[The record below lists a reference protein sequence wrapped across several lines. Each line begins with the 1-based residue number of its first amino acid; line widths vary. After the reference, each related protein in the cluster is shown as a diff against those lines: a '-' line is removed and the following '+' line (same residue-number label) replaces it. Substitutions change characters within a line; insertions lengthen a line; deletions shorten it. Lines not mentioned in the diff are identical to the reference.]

1 MWKFKPIL
9 KSTIWGGSRIIP
21 FKRLDVRLDDVG
33 ESWEIS
39 GVPGMETV
47 VESGLDAGLTVTQL
61 VDKYGPALMGEK
73 NYKKYGDDFPLLV
86 KFIDARAELS
96 VQVHPDDALAQRRG
110 HKWGK
115 TEMWYI
121 VEAAKG
127 ARVASGFRTPV
138 DPADYDSL
146 VESGRIEDVL
156 GYIDV
161 RPGEVYMTPAG
172 RVHAI
177 GRGCFLV
184 EIQQTSDLT
193 YRIYDYHRRDSEG
206 KERELHTE
214 LAREAIDFNDT
225 GVEAIPYQQRMNV
238 PVTVARTPYF
248 ITNVLNADTDLL
260 RDYSESDTFVIL
272 VMVDGEA
279 EITCGSESVKARRG
293 QTLLVPASATGITI
307 TPVKT
312 CRIIETYIK

>member
-127 ARVASGFRTPV
+127 ARIASGFRTPV

-146 VESGRIEDVL
+146 VESGRIEGVL

-193 YRIYDYHRRDSEG
+193 YRICDYHRRDSEG
-206 KERELHTE
+206 KEREL
-214 LAREAIDFNDT
+214 
-225 GVEAIPYQQRMNV
+225 
-238 PVTVARTPYF
+238 
-248 ITNVLNADTDLL
+248 LNADTDLL

>member
-127 ARVASGFRTPV
+127 ARIASGFRTPV

-146 VESGRIEDVL
+146 VESGRIEGVL

-193 YRIYDYHRRDSEG
+193 YRICDYHRRDSEG
-206 KERELHTE
+206 KERGLHTE
-214 LAREAIDFNDT
+214 RPRSHPLSAAHERARHRGAHTLFHHQRAQRRHRPAARLFRERHVRDPCDGGRRSGDHMRQRVGQGASRPDAARA
-225 GVEAIPYQQRMNV
+225 GVGHRHHHHPGEDMPHHRDIHQIA
-238 PVTVARTPYF
+238 T
-248 ITNVLNADTDLL
+248 TD
-260 RDYSESDTFVIL
+260 
-272 VMVDGEA
+272 
-279 EITCGSESVKARRG
+279 
-293 QTLLVPASATGITI
+293 
-307 TPVKT
+307 
-312 CRIIETYIK
+312 RI